1 METLTAATI
10 ATLLLTKM
18 IEKLG
23 EMAGEKLP
31 DLGEAVWEQVEN
43 LKQKLWHNDPDTARA
58 IELVT
63 YQPDLLDRQPQDY
76 GLEVLAGKIE
86 LAAAADPELAQMIEA
101 LAAFV
106 RKLFDGKFD
115 GKFDGE
121 GKEYGKKPLEPP
133 LKNTVRLVATPQAKP
148 IVSIEETKFAFFIR
162 RLLSLPSIET
172 KEEIKTRQLI
182 SETRQLISETKKLI
196 SETKKL
202 ISETVP
208 IVALTQEEP
217 IVLKSL
223 PLRSCQ
229 RPKSPVEDVDR
240 QYSLSFLLSISE
252 TVNTLPQVSVSSS
265 QETADCQ
272 EPINQQH
279 KEPIYQQHKEPIY
292 QQKVKTQGVGS

>member
-196 SETKKL
+196 SET
-202 ISETVP
+202 VP

-279 KEPIYQQHKEPIY
+279 KEPIYQQ
-292 QQKVKTQGVGS
+292 KVKTQGVGS